1 MNEIVPVRTIGGY
14 VPMVDGP
21 EKVSGRAK
29 YTADLAAP
37 GMLAARIF
45 RSPYAHAEILEVD
58 VSEAAKLPGVK
69 AIVTGADCDK
79 TFGVLPIAR
88 TEHPLARDR
97 VRYCG
102 EPVAAVAAVD
112 DATAKE
118 ALRRIKLKVRELPA
132 YPSARAAM
140 APDAIDLH
148 GHRPKNIE
156 RDVFF
161 ELGDVDAAFAAAD
174 LVREGTYNCAEVCQ
188 NQMEMHAAVADYD
201 VERDRMTVHAST
213 QVPYYVHLMLSQI
226 LGMDMSRI
234 RVVKP
239 YVGGGFGCR
248 TETLNVELIAALLA
262 HKAGGCVRL
271 VVNREETFITHRGR
285 PETDIRLK
293 IGMRRDG
300 RITAVECECIQR
312 GGAHSGYGVV
322 TILYAGS
329 MLYAIYDLHNV
340 KYVGQRV
347 LTNTPPCGAFRGHGT
362 VDIRFAFESLLDE
375 MAQALAV
382 DPFALRRANLLTA
395 PAFTDND
402 LMVNSY
408 GLPECLDWVEAASGW
423 KARRGKLPRGKGL
436 GMACSHYISGA
447 SKPVNWTGEPHATV
461 KLKLDFD
468 GSIVLLTGAAEI
480 GQGSSTILVQSVAE
494 VLGLDLSRIRIV
506 TGDSDVVP
514 KDNGSYSSRVTFIV
528 GNAAIDAARNLK
540 AVLVAAA
547 ARRLEAKPE
556 EIECLGELYRAGA
569 QDKGLTFNE
578 VVAEALKDS
587 GTVIVGGTYSTIP
600 ESHGGKKY
608 RGAAIGGTMGY
619 SYSAQV
625 VEVSVD
631 EETGV
636 VTVDK
641 VWVAHDCGKAL
652 NRLTVE
658 GQVQGSVW
666 MGMGQAM
673 SEEAAY
679 HGGLMLT
686 ANMLDYRVPT
696 IQDSPPI
703 EVGIVESN
711 DPHGPFGAKEA
722 GEGSLAAFLPA
733 LTNAIADATGLRF
746 NDLPVT
752 PDRVFAAMENA
763 SRADAEGATAA
774 LDGRAA
780 VLRSHSPAHA
790 RRVDPRPRAT
800 FRQQS
805 PWRRHRPDGEYPARH
820 RRAAGARRDQRRQ
833 RTARHQGGRAYARD
847 RRRGDALRPCRASG
861 NGAPLPGG
869 GAGGRAY
876 RRPDPP
882 QHGDGRRQSRPR
894 HPLHLLQSERM
905 VAGREP
911 SLPQDHRR
919 NLPRRAEEPRRLLRH
934 FQRRPRPGAAD
945 ARRRD
950 RYCRTGRPPDHAACR
965 SLYRLCAP
973 GRAGDG
979 DARRRQIFP
988 VAAPGRDHHR
998 GAGEKHA
1005 RPALGLRQDPYP
1017 PLDRISGHRRRRGAA
1032 ARGRDPRGSARRLHR
1047 HQSAPGAARR
1057 HRRTLRRRAR
1067 CAGLRRARRSRAR
1080 PDHGDEDDVHARP
1093 LPPARRRRSGA
1104 APAAAA
1110 VRRVVGRFAPSPY
1123 PSTLIAVQRARR
1135 GDGISPR
1142 IPAA

>member
-1 MNEIVPVRTIGGY
+1 MNEIVPTHTIGGY

-29 YTADLAAP
+29 YTADLIVP
-37 GMLAARIF
+37 GALAGCIY
-45 RSPYAHAEILEVD
+45 RSPYSHGDILEVD
-58 VSEAAKLPGVK
+58 VSEALKLPGVK

-79 TFGVLPIAR
+79 TFGVLPVAR
-88 TEHPLARDR
+88 SEHPLARDR
-97 VRYCG
+97 VRYRG

-112 DATAKE
+112 DATARE
-118 ALRRIKLKVRELPA
+118 AVRRIKLKIRELPA
-132 YPSARAAM
+132 YHTSREAM
-140 APDAIDLH
+140 APGAIDIH
-148 GHRPKNIE
+148 HYRPKNIE
-156 RDVFF
+156 RDVLF
-161 ELGDVDAAFAAAD
+161 ELGNVEEGFASAD

-188 NQMEMHAAVADYD
+188 NQMEMHAALADYD

-234 RVVKP
+234 RVIKP
-239 YVGGGFGCR
+239 HVGGGFGCR

-262 HKAGGCVRL
+262 RKAGGCVRL

-293 IGMRRDG
+293 LGMRKDG
-300 RITAVECECIQR
+300 RITAVECECYQR

-340 KYVGQRV
+340 KYLGKRV
-347 LTNTPPCGAFRGHGT
+347 MTNTPPCGAFRGHGT
-362 VDIRFAFESLLDE
+362 VDVRFAFESLLDQ
-375 MAQALAV
+375 MASELGIDPIAV
-382 DPFALRRANLLTA
+382 RRANYLNA
-395 PAFTDND
+395 PSFTEND
-402 LMVNSY
+402 MMVNSY
-408 GLPECLDWVEAASGW
+408 GLPECVDWVERESGW
-423 KARRGKLPRGKGL
+423 HARKGKLANGNGVKKGL
-436 GMACSHYISGA
+436 GFACSHYISGA

-461 KLKLDFD
+461 KIKLDFD
-468 GSIVLLTGAAEI
+468 GSVVILSGAAEI

-494 VLGLDLSRIRIV
+494 VLGLDLSRVRIV

-514 KDNGSYSSRVTFIV
+514 KDNGSYSSRVTFMV
-528 GNAAIDAARNLK
+528 GNAAIDAAQNLK

-547 ARRLEAKPE
+547 ARKLEANPG

-578 VVAEALKDS
+578 VVTEALKDT
-587 GTVIVGGTYSTIP
+587 GTITVTGNYSTIP

-608 RGAAIGGTMGY
+608 RGSAIGGTMGY

-679 HGGLMLT
+679 HEGLMLT

-733 LTNAIADATGLRF
+733 LTNAIADAIGVRF

-752 PDRVFAAMENA
+752 PDRVFAAIEK
-763 SRADAEGATAA
+763 RAHGAKRKT
-774 LDGRAA
+774 
-780 VLRSHSPAHA
+780 
-790 RRVDPRPRAT
+790 
-800 FRQQS
+800 
-805 PWRRHRPDGEYPARH
+805 
-820 RRAAGARRDQRRQ
+820 
-833 RTARHQGGRAYARD
+833 
-847 RRRGDALRPCRASG
+847 
-861 NGAPLPGG
+861 NGG
-869 GAGGRAY
+869 G
-876 RRPDPP
+876 
-882 QHGDGRRQSRPR
+882 
-894 HPLHLLQSERM
+894 
-905 VAGREP
+905 
-911 SLPQDHRR
+911 
-919 NLPRRAEEPRRLLRH
+919 
-934 FQRRPRPGAAD
+934 
-945 ARRRD
+945 
-950 RYCRTGRPPDHAACR
+950 
-965 SLYRLCAP
+965 
-973 GRAGDG
+973 
-979 DARRRQIFP
+979 
-988 VAAPGRDHHR
+988 
-998 GAGEKHA
+998 
-1005 RPALGLRQDPYP
+1005 
-1017 PLDRISGHRRRRGAA
+1017 
-1032 ARGRDPRGSARRLHR
+1032 
-1047 HQSAPGAARR
+1047 
-1057 HRRTLRRRAR
+1057 
-1067 CAGLRRARRSRAR
+1067 
-1080 PDHGDEDDVHARP
+1080 
-1093 LPPARRRRSGA
+1093 
-1104 APAAAA
+1104 
-1110 VRRVVGRFAPSPY
+1110 
-1123 PSTLIAVQRARR
+1123 
-1135 GDGISPR
+1135 
-1142 IPAA
+1142 

>member
-1 MNEIVPVRTIGGY
+1 VNQIMPAHNIGDY
-14 VPMVDGP
+14 VPMIDGP

-29 YTADLAAP
+29 FTADLVVP
-37 GMLAARIF
+37 GALAGHIF
-45 RSPYAHAEILEVD
+45 RSPYSHAEILEID
-58 VSEAAKLPGVK
+58 VTEAAKLPGVK

-88 TEHPLARDR
+88 TEHPLARDK

-118 ALRRIKLKVRELPA
+118 ALRRIKLKVRQLPA
-132 YPSARAAM
+132 YHTAGAAL
-140 APDAIDLH
+140 APDAINIH
-148 GHRPKNIE
+148 ECRAHNIE

-161 ELGDVDAAFAAAD
+161 ELGDVAAAFAGAD

-188 NQMEMHAAVADYD
+188 NQMEMHAALADYD
-201 VERDRMTVHAST
+201 AVRDRITVHAST

-239 YVGGGFGCR
+239 HVGGGFGCR

-262 HKAGGCVRL
+262 RKAGGCVRL

-293 IGMRRDG
+293 IGLRKDG
-300 RITAVECECIQR
+300 RVAGVECECTQR

-340 KYVGQRV
+340 KYIGKRV

-362 VDIRFAFESLLDE
+362 VDVRFAFESLLDQMASE
-375 MAQALAV
+375 MGLDPIAV
-382 DPFALRRANLLTA
+382 RRTNLLKVPT
-395 PAFTDND
+395 FTDND

-408 GLPECLDWVEAASGW
+408 GLPECIDWVEKASGW
-423 KARRGKLPRGKGL
+423 KERKGRLLSPNGIKKGL
-436 GMACSHYISGA
+436 GFACSHYISGA
-447 SKPVNWTGEPHATV
+447 SKPVNWTGEPHATI

-480 GQGSSTILVQSVAE
+480 GQGSSTVLVQSVAE
-494 VLGLDLSRIRIV
+494 VLGLELSRIRIV

-514 KDNGSYSSRVTFIV
+514 KDNGSYSSRVTFMV
-528 GNAAIDAARNLK
+528 GNAAIDAANNLK
-540 AVLVAAA
+540 AVLIAAA
-547 ARRLEAKPE
+547 ARKLDAKPD

-578 VVAEALKDS
+578 VVTEALRDT
-587 GTVIVGGTYSTIP
+587 GTITVTGNYSTIP

-608 RGAAIGGTMGY
+608 RGSAIGGTMGY
-619 SYSAQV
+619 SYAAQV

-631 EETGV
+631 EDTGV

-641 VWVAHDCGKAL
+641 VWVAHDCGRAL

-679 HGGLMLT
+679 HEGLMLT

-703 EVGIVESN
+703 EVGIIESI

-752 PDRVFAAMENA
+752 PDRVFAALEKRVREA
-763 SRADAEGATAA
+763 
-774 LDGRAA
+774 GRK
-780 VLRSHSPAHA
+780 
-790 RRVDPRPRAT
+790 
-800 FRQQS
+800 Q
-805 PWRRHRPDGEYPARH
+805 
-820 RRAAGARRDQRRQ
+820 
-833 RTARHQGGRAYARD
+833 
-847 RRRGDALRPCRASG
+847 
-861 NGAPLPGG
+861 NGG
-869 GAGGRAY
+869 G
-876 RRPDPP
+876 
-882 QHGDGRRQSRPR
+882 
-894 HPLHLLQSERM
+894 
-905 VAGREP
+905 
-911 SLPQDHRR
+911 
-919 NLPRRAEEPRRLLRH
+919 
-934 FQRRPRPGAAD
+934 
-945 ARRRD
+945 
-950 RYCRTGRPPDHAACR
+950 
-965 SLYRLCAP
+965 
-973 GRAGDG
+973 
-979 DARRRQIFP
+979 
-988 VAAPGRDHHR
+988 
-998 GAGEKHA
+998 
-1005 RPALGLRQDPYP
+1005 
-1017 PLDRISGHRRRRGAA
+1017 
-1032 ARGRDPRGSARRLHR
+1032 
-1047 HQSAPGAARR
+1047 
-1057 HRRTLRRRAR
+1057 
-1067 CAGLRRARRSRAR
+1067 
-1080 PDHGDEDDVHARP
+1080 
-1093 LPPARRRRSGA
+1093 
-1104 APAAAA
+1104 
-1110 VRRVVGRFAPSPY
+1110 
-1123 PSTLIAVQRARR
+1123 
-1135 GDGISPR
+1135 
-1142 IPAA
+1142 

>member
-1 MNEIVPVRTIGGY
+1 MNEIVPARSIGDY
-14 VPMVDGP
+14 VPLVDGP

-29 YTADLAAP
+29 YTADFILP
-37 GMLAARIF
+37 GMLAGRIF
-45 RSPYAHAEILEVD
+45 RSPCAHAEILEVD
-58 VSEAAKLPGVK
+58 VSEAARLPGVK

-79 TFGVLPIAR
+79 GFGVLPIAR
-88 TEHPLARDR
+88 TEHPLARER

-112 DATAKE
+112 DAIAKE
-118 ALRRIKLKVRELPA
+118 AISRIKLKVRELPA
-132 YPSARAAM
+132 YHTARAAM
-140 APDAIDLH
+140 APGAVELH
-148 GHRPKNIE
+148 ERRPNNIE
-156 RDVFF
+156 RDVLF
-161 ELGDVDAAFAAAD
+161 ELGDVAAGFAAAD

-201 VERDRMTVHAST
+201 AERDRIAVHAST

-226 LGMDMSRI
+226 LDMDMSRI
-234 RVVKP
+234 RVIKP
-239 YVGGGFGCR
+239 HVGGGFGCR

-262 HKAGGCVRL
+262 RKVKGCVRM

-285 PETDIRLK
+285 PETDIKLK
-293 IGMRRDG
+293 IGMKKDG

-340 KYVGQRV
+340 KYVGKRV

-375 MAQALAV
+375 MAGALGV
-382 DPFALRRANLLTA
+382 DPFAVRRVNLIPSV

-402 LMVNSY
+402 LMINSY
-408 GLPECLDWVEAASGW
+408 GLPECLDWVERESGW
-423 KARRGKLPRGKGL
+423 KARKGKLPKGKAGISKGL

-468 GSIVLLTGAAEI
+468 GSIVLLTGAADI
-480 GQGSSTILVQSVAE
+480 GQGSSTVLVQSVAE

-514 KDNGSYSSRVTFIV
+514 KDNGSYSSRVTFMV
-528 GNAAIDAARNLK
+528 GNAAIDAANNLK
-540 AVLVAAA
+540 GLLVAAA
-547 ARRLEAKPE
+547 ARKLDAKPG

-578 VVAEALKDS
+578 VVTEALKDT
-587 GTVIVGGTYSTIP
+587 GTITVTGNYSTIP

-631 EETGV
+631 EETGA

-652 NRLTVE
+652 NRLSVE

-752 PDRVFAAMENA
+752 PDRVFAALEK
-763 SRADAEGATAA
+763 RA
-774 LDGRAA
+774 
-780 VLRSHSPAHA
+780 RSSP
-790 RRVDPRPRAT
+790 P
-800 FRQQS
+800 
-805 PWRRHRPDGEYPARH
+805 
-820 RRAAGARRDQRRQ
+820 
-833 RTARHQGGRAYARD
+833 
-847 RRRGDALRPCRASG
+847 
-861 NGAPLPGG
+861 PGG
-869 GAGGRAY
+869 GRSIGGAE
-876 RRPDPP
+876 
-882 QHGDGRRQSRPR
+882 SA
-894 HPLHLLQSERM
+894 SERM
-905 VAGREP
+905 GVNGP
-911 SLPQDHRR
+911 SPH
-919 NLPRRAEEPRRLLRH
+919 PGVT
-934 FQRRPRPGAAD
+934 RRPSP
-945 ARRRD
+945 
-950 RYCRTGRPPDHAACR
+950 
-965 SLYRLCAP
+965 S
-973 GRAGDG
+973 
-979 DARRRQIFP
+979 
-988 VAAPGRDHHR
+988 R
-998 GAGEKHA
+998 GG
-1005 RPALGLRQDPYP
+1005 
-1017 PLDRISGHRRRRGAA
+1017 
-1032 ARGRDPRGSARRLHR
+1032 
-1047 HQSAPGAARR
+1047 
-1057 HRRTLRRRAR
+1057 
-1067 CAGLRRARRSRAR
+1067 
-1080 PDHGDEDDVHARP
+1080 
-1093 LPPARRRRSGA
+1093 
-1104 APAAAA
+1104 
-1110 VRRVVGRFAPSPY
+1110 
-1123 PSTLIAVQRARR
+1123 
-1135 GDGISPR
+1135 
-1142 IPAA
+1142 